1 MTISAGA
8 SESEP
13 VKTTMHHEQLSL
25 SEIGKNTLLGS
36 NAHQNLT
43 GNARSRQKSDGIIIG
58 GKWKVTTLTDGM
70 NIIVSRLQGKTWKVE
85 GYFFTLAPALSFL
98 IEQQVRDSDLN
109 NLKILV
115 EKVET
120 IKKEIIGFLVL
131 K

>member
-1 MTISAGA
+1 VTITTGA

-13 VKTTMHHEQLSL
+13 VETNMYQEQLSW

-36 NAHQNLT
+36 SALQNLT

-58 GKWKVTTLTDGM
+58 GKWKVTALGDGM
-70 NIIVSRLQGKTWKVE
+70 NLTVSRLQGKTWKVE

-98 IEQQVRDSDLN
+98 IDQQVRDSDLN
-109 NLKILV
+109 DLQILV